1 MVFLFYFSWRL
12 LRGDQIKLSR
22 LVKNVFIPLS
32 VMFQLN
38 YRSWFF
44 VYSHTILSMI
54 TRLVYLHQ
62 EASVQTVHNKTIL
75 FLNIHQQQNLFENRS
90 KSCLCFSN
98 NTKLWDIHL
107 NENNAT
113 LYTSCLTRKKVLP
126 TYNISKL

>member
-22 LVKNVFIPLS
+22 LVTNVFIQYSPLS
-32 VMFQLN
+32 VMFQIN

-62 EASVQTVHNKTIL
+62 ETSVQTVYNQTIL
-75 FLNIHQQQNLFENRS
+75 FLNTHQQQNFFENCS
-90 KSCLCFSN
+90 KSYLCFSN

-107 NENNAT
+107 NENNA
-113 LYTSCLTRKKVLP
+113 SCLTRKKVLP